1 MNADYT
7 RAVEQYGQRV
17 YAFAS
22 HSLRGGQD
30 ADDVTQEVLIKLWR
44 HWRSIDPDKMLAWLM
59 RVTRNAV
66 IDHIRRQRLADSR
79 FDHRID
85 PDSQAGGPAQP
96 ARPGQDQSR
105 NESPGE
111 SRDRERLRQALLASI
126 QALDEPFRSLLV
138 MRDIQGMAYA
148 DIQGAMELSESQV
161 KVYLHRGRRKL
172 RGDEGLRGLFE
183 RVHGAGPESGSKP
196 SRESSHEAD
205 RLAPGR
211 NDEAAALAAAG
222 INNSS

>member
-1 MNADYT
+1 MNADYN
-7 RAVEQYGQRV
+7 RAVERYGQRV

-22 HSLRGGQD
+22 YSLRSGQD

-44 HWRSIDPDKMLAWLM
+44 NWRSIDPDKMLAWLM

-79 FDHRID
+79 VDHRID
-85 PDSQAGGPAQP
+85 PDSQAV
-96 ARPGQDQSR
+96 GQDHNQSR
-105 NESPGE
+105 NAFQNDPPDE

-138 MRDIQGMAYA
+138 MRDIQGMPYA

-172 RGDEGLRGLFE
+172 RGDEGLRSLFE
-183 RVHGAGPESGSKP
+183 RVHGISH
-196 SRESSHEAD
+196 ESSSESSSEPG
-205 RLAPGR
+205 RPAPGR
-211 NDEAAALAAAG
+211 NDKAAPLAAAG
-222 INNSS
+222 INNSG

>member
-1 MNADYT
+1 MNADYN
-7 RAVEQYGQRV
+7 RAVERYGQRV

-22 HSLRGGQD
+22 YSLRSGQD
-30 ADDVTQEVLIKLWR
+30 ADDVTQEVLIKLWQN
-44 HWRSIDPDKMLAWLM
+44 WRSIDPDKMLAWLM

-79 FDHRID
+79 VDHRID
-85 PDSQAGGPAQP
+85 PDSQAGGPGHP
-96 ARPGQDQSR
+96 ARNQSR

-111 SRDRERLRQALLASI
+111 SMDRERLRQALLASI

-138 MRDIQGMAYA
+138 MRDIQGMPYA

-172 RGDEGLRGLFE
+172 RGDEGLRSLFE
-183 RVHGAGPESGSKP
+183 RVHGISH
-196 SRESSHEAD
+196 ESSSESSSEPG
-205 RLAPGR
+205 RPAPGR
-211 NDEAAALAAAG
+211 NDKAAPLAAAG
-222 INNSS
+222 INNSG

>member
-1 MNADYT
+1 MASGGNMNADYT

-22 HSLRGGQD
+22 HSLRSGQD

-66 IDHIRRQRLADSR
+66 IDHIRRRQLADSR
-79 FDHRID
+79 VDHRVE
-85 PDSQAGGPAQP
+85 PESQAGDE
-96 ARPGQDQSR
+96 RPD
-105 NESPGE
+105 E

-138 MRDIQGMAYA
+138 MRDIQGMRYA

-172 RGDEGLRGLFE
+172 RGDEGLRSLFE
-183 RVHGAGPESGSKP
+183 RVHGSGHGS
-196 SRESSHEAD
+196 SREAE
-205 RLAPGR
+205 RPAPER
-211 NDEAAALAAAG
+211 NDKAAALAAAG
-222 INNSS
+222 TNHSR